1 MSFNRAERIIIN
13 SKEQNVSSGDVK
25 GTLSHSPSARNMND
39 GEQVFA
45 RESNKPLALYIK
57 FKGTLS
63 KVYLSHDGNQ
73 VIDKNLSVGNDIVI
87 TGGINFNNDVTIGKK
102 ITGSNQTLSITTEEA
117 VGSSVTPD
125 GSLKVYINGTLY
137 QIPVKEA

>member
-13 SKEQNVSSGDVK
+13 SKEQSVSSGDVK
-25 GTLSHSPSARNMND
+25 GALIHSPSARNMND

-45 RESNKPLALYIK
+45 RESNKPLALYKK

-73 VIDKNLSVGNDIVI
+73 VVDKNLSIGNDIVI
-87 TGGINFNNDVTIGKK
+87 TGSVNFDNDVTIGKK

-117 VGSSVTPD
+117 VGGSVTPD

>member
-1 MSFNRAERIIIN
+1 
-13 SKEQNVSSGDVK
+13 
-25 GTLSHSPSARNMND
+25 MND

-45 RESNKPLALYIK
+45 RESNKPLALYKK

-73 VIDKNLSVGNDIVI
+73 VVDKNLSIGNDIVI
-87 TGGINFNNDVTIGKK
+87 TGSVNFDNDVTIGKK

-117 VGSSVTPD
+117 VGGSVTPD